1 MKFADYGRNVYK
13 MIQYAKT
20 IEDREKRTRA
30 AEVIVGVMG
39 QVNPHARESA
49 DYKRKLWDHLMIL
62 ADWEL
67 DVDCPYELTRKESVV
82 FHPKSL
88 KRQRERI
95 RYRHYGRGL
104 EKMIER
110 VAEYEDG
117 EEKEI
122 LTALLAA
129 QMKRSYATWNHS
141 LFDGNGA
148 AVENDDIISRQMQ
161 ELSNGKLALGNIK
174 ITFDGAPVSANIND
188 MSAGKKRKKRKKA
201 KQAH

>member
-1 MKFADYGRNVYK
+1 MKFTDYGRNVYNL
-13 MIQYAKT
+13 IQYAKT

-39 QVNPHARESA
+39 QVNPHAKEST
-49 DYKRKLWDHLMIL
+49 DYRRKLWDHLMIL

-88 KRQRERI
+88 KHQREKI

-122 LTALLAA
+122 LTAMLVA
-129 QMKRSYATWNHS
+129 QMKRSYATWNRS
-141 LFDGNGA
+141 LFDGNGL
-148 AVENDDIISRQMQ
+148 ETDSDDIISRQMQ
-161 ELSNGKLALGNIK
+161 DLSAGRLEPGNIK
-174 ITFDGAPVSANIND
+174 ITFDGPPAPATHFD
-188 MSAGKKRKKRKKA
+188 MGGNRKRKKRKKR
-201 KQAH
+201 